1 MNRFP
6 PVFYV
11 AYLNTP
17 LVQSAIGAFQNFT
30 EYSAAVGDAFYT
42 TGDDGRED
50 GTIADTLDLLEQG
63 ITVCLPASNVS
74 AKSYSRQVMMYAGD
88 ADYNCMTCPV
98 VATVLVRKVN
108 NANEWIGNWLGGEV
122 VSNEI
127 GQPGF
132 NRSGYTNISTSDGI
146 VHGQVKQSGA
156 FSFVRIYESGHVSS
170 VQVQIYQEYSLNSSD
185 RPYMYFPDQ
194 TPSRSRTA
202 DSDLI

>member
-1 MNRFP
+1 MSSFP

-17 LVQSAIGAFQNFT
+17 IVQSAIGAFQNYT
-30 EYSAAVGDAFYT
+30 EYSAAVGDAFNT

-50 GTIADTLDLLEQG
+50 GTVEDMLELLEQG
-63 ITVCLPASNVS
+63 ITVCLPRFYVS
-74 AKSYSRQVMMYAGD
+74 AESYSRQVMMYTGD
-88 ADYNCMTCPV
+88 ADYNCMSHPITCHG
-98 VATVLVRKVN
+98 VAPLVD
-108 NANEWIGNWLGGEV
+108 NADQMIGNWLGGEV

-132 NRSGYTNISTSDGI
+132 NCSGYTNISTSDGI

-170 VQVQIYQEYSLNSSD
+170 FEVQIYPFGTILESRHIRRECSL
-185 RPYMYFPDQ
+185 
-194 TPSRSRTA
+194 
-202 DSDLI
+202 